1 MSATLIVVD
10 DLRNDNATESCL
22 YHDAL
27 VCVGSSCSGTFLG
40 RLYTLTYK
48 NEVRRGPFH
57 RGNIKSQG
65 PFAHTILADQ
75 HELRSS
81 CIGPCWLDWTSHRRY
96 HGLWERHTPYT
107 QPHPQSEE
115 RREGDVRCTL
125 VKTADDDA
133 WAVALRMLIAASQHS
148 VQDWRMLSVIINH
161 LCLQCSLGIRFWTG
175 IGSC

>member
-27 VCVGSSCSGTFLG
+27 VCVCGIFVQWYLFWSSLHPHSPS
-40 RLYTLTYK
+40 K
-48 NEVRRGPFH
+48 VRRGPFH

-96 HGLWERHTPYT
+96 HGLWETHTPYT
-107 QPHPQSEE
+107 QLHPQSEE

-125 VKTADDDA
+125 VKLQMMTLGRLHC
-133 WAVALRMLIAASQHS
+133 VCSLLQVNTPYRIGVCSALSS
-148 VQDWRMLSVIINH
+148 IIFA
-161 LCLQCSLGIRFWTG
+161 CSLGIRFWTG